1 MSALMNTW
9 AAVGRVAEDAEF
21 DPTIVTPGV
30 EGFIM
35 TGIFA
40 VAVIVLG
47 IVLVRRLRRNAYRT
61 EAREQIARELEEQGG
76 TPDSAGPS
84 SEGSER
90 GPDDSD
96 ESAASDPRS

>member
-1 MSALMNTW
+1 MNTW

-40 VAVIVLG
+40 AAVIVLG
-47 IVLVRRLRRNAYRT
+47 IVLVRRLRRNAYRS

-76 TPDSAGPS
+76 KTDAAAPGSS
-84 SEGSER
+84 SEGAER

-96 ESAASDPRS
+96 EGAAPDPRS